1 MAPRKKKEEEVVV
14 DETKY
19 LSESDMRQME
29 TANAQI
35 REAEAAAKL
44 AAKDVEIVKL
54 RTEIMKLKISEMER
68 ELKSKKEAL
77 AGAQASYK
85 AFTEVLRNKHDLSY
99 KWGYDPFTGEIE
111 ES

>member
-1 MAPRKKKEEEVVV
+1 MASRKKKEEEVVA

-19 LSESDMRQME
+19 LSESDMRRME

-35 REAEAAAKL
+35 REAESAAKM

-68 ELKSKKEAL
+68 ELKSKREAL
-77 AGAQASYK
+77 VGAQTSYK
-85 AFTEVLRNKHDLSY
+85 TFTEVLRTKHELSS